1 MPSIAYGQF
10 WREMMNPKIS
20 VTIKHPPKYSMA
32 LEKIVFAP
40 PTGPCSGEIVTE
52 LTSDFIDNDI
62 EVLNRDDLDLIM
74 QELNFAS
81 ESSYV
86 DKTTAVAIG
95 QHLGPSALISVL
107 VTRCDSRQSQTTR
120 TETRRTKEGKTYKV
134 KVYQANTDF
143 YFKMA
148 LNVTN
153 LATGVTYAAEQIG
166 SRASRTN
173 ESEEDYPAHPDEFD
187 IHEFALQEASNQVSK
202 LLFPWT
208 EKRELT
214 FFNSSKG
221 SCDLKPAHTALEA
234 GDSEH
239 AFELSKQNIETC
251 INENKAQENIKSNA
265 YYNAGVMYR
274 VHGEFDAALEHL
286 RKAAE
291 LKPGANLVIT
301 AMKEAREAQAASV
314 AMLNLKE
321 ETDLRLKELQAQAAK
336 AVESQAQSTVTNE
349 DIIKMVS
356 KKLPELILLKQIEI
370 SDCKFD
376 LSPDGL
382 IGLVEAGVPEN
393 VITAMMEK
401 K

>member
-1 MPSIAYGQF
+1 MPSIAHAQS
-10 WREMMNPKIS
+10 WRELMNPKIS
-20 VTIKHPPKYSMA
+20 VTIEHPPKYSMA
-32 LEKIVFAP
+32 LEKIIFAP
-40 PTGPCSGEIVTE
+40 PKGPCSDEIVTE

-62 EVLNRDDLDLIM
+62 EVLNRDDLELIM

-86 DKTTAVAIG
+86 DKTTAAAIG
-95 QHLGPSALISVL
+95 QHLGPSALISVV
-107 VTRCDSRQSQTTR
+107 VTRCTSRQSQTSR
-120 TETRRTKEGKTYKV
+120 TETRRNKEGKYKV
-134 KVYQANTDF
+134 KIYQAKTDF

-153 LATGVTYAAEQIG
+153 LATGVTYAAEQIE
-166 SRASRTN
+166 SRPSRTN
-173 ESEEDYPAHPDEFD
+173 ESDEGYPVYPDEFD
-187 IHEFALQEASNQVSK
+187 IREIALQEASNQGSK

-221 SCDLKPAHTALEA
+221 SCDLKPAHMALEA

-251 INENKAQENIKSNA
+251 INEPKVKENIRSNA

-291 LKPGANLVIT
+291 LKPGADLVIA

-314 AMLNLKE
+314 AMLDLKE
-321 ETDLRLKELQAQAAK
+321 ETDLRLEALQAQAAK
-336 AVESQAQSTVTNE
+336 AVESQAQNTVTNE

-356 KKLPELILLKQIEI
+356 KKLPELILLKQIETW
-370 SDCKFD
+370 DCKFD